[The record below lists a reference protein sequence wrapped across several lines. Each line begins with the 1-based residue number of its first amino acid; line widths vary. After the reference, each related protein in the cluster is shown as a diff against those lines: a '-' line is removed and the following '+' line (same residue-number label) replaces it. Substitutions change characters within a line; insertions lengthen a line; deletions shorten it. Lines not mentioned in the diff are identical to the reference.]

1 MLSMEDFREEP
12 DEIKESEERRD
23 KDPGRVER
31 VRELDEEWREARQ
44 RADSLRQERN
54 ELSRKVA
61 EKKQESEDV
70 SGQSSDGSSTG
81 STNAEDEIE
90 RVKEIKKEIEEL
102 EEKEKRLK
110 EERDELRYQVGN
122 VLHDSVPSGEDE
134 EDNVEV
140 DRWGEKP
147 DHSFD
152 VTPHADIV
160 EERDLADTEKASEI
174 VGSRFF
180 YLKNELVALNLA
192 LQRFALDYLTERGY
206 VPMRTPHA
214 LGHEAMEAAAELED
228 FEEQL
233 YAVEDEDFYL
243 IATSEQ
249 TLASYHYDE
258 ILEPAQLPHKY
269 AGVSTCF
276 RREAGSHG
284 KDTKGVFRVHE
295 FEKVE
300 QYIFCEPDESWE
312 LFEDLRD
319 NVESLFRKLG
329 LHYRIVNVCT
339 GDMNDNAA
347 KKYDLEAWFPAQ
359 DRYRELVSCSNC
371 TDYQARKLDVRIRGE
386 DNRTAHTLNSTALA
400 TQRTLCAILEQNQ
413 REDGTVEVPDVLV
426 DEGYV
431 DFEAIEGLDRYVE
444 EDEDIS

>member
-1 MLSMEDFREEP
+1 MELFREEP
-12 DEIKESEERRD
+12 ERIKESERRRD
-23 KDPGRVER
+23 KDPER
-31 VRELDEEWREARQ
+31 VDSVREIDEEWRETRQ

-61 EKKQESEDV
+61 EKKQEGED
-70 SGQSSDGSSTG
+70 
-81 STNAEDEIE
+81 ADEEIA
-90 RVKEIKKEIEEL
+90 RVKEIKQEIEEL
-102 EEKEKRLK
+102 EEREKELK
-110 EERDELRYQVGN
+110 QERDELRYEIGN
-122 VLHDSVPSGEDE
+122 ILHESVPSGEDE

-140 DRWGEKP
+140 AKWGDKP
-147 DHSFD
+147 EQGFD

-192 LQRFALDYLTERGY
+192 LQRFALDRLTERGFT
-206 VPMRTPHA
+206 PMRTPHA
-214 LGHEAMEAAAELED
+214 LGHEAMEAAAELDD

-233 YAVEDEDFYL
+233 YGIEGEDLYL

-258 ILEPAQLPHKY
+258 ILEPAKLPHKY

-300 QYIFCEPDESWE
+300 QYVFCEPDESWE
-312 LFEDLRD
+312 RFEDLRD
-319 NVESLFRKLG
+319 NFESIFRDLD

-347 KKYDLEAWFPAQ
+347 KKFDLEAWFPAQ
-359 DRYRELVSCSNC
+359 NRYRELVSCSNC

-386 DNRTAHTLNSTALA
+386 ENRTAHTLNSTALA
-400 TQRTLCAILEQNQ
+400 TQRAICAILEQNQ
-413 REDGTVEVPDVLV
+413 REDGTVEVPEVLV
-426 DEGYV
+426 EEGYV
-431 DFEAIEGLDRYVE
+431 DFEVIEGLDRYVE
-444 EDEDIS
+444 TDDEEAD

>member
-1 MLSMEDFREEP
+1 MELFREEP
-12 DEIKESEERRD
+12 ERIKESERRRD
-23 KDPGRVER
+23 KDPSRVDD
-31 VRELDEEWREARQ
+31 VREIDEEWRETRQ

-61 EKKQESEDV
+61 KKKQEGED
-70 SGQSSDGSSTG
+70 
-81 STNAEDEIE
+81 ADEEIA
-90 RVKEIKKEIEEL
+90 RVKEIKQEIEEL
-102 EEKEKRLK
+102 EDREKELK
-110 EERDELRYQVGN
+110 QERDELRYEIGN
-122 VLHDSVPSGEDE
+122 ILHESVPSGEDE
-134 EDNVEV
+134 EDNVKV
-140 DRWGEKP
+140 AKWGDKP
-147 DHSFD
+147 ENSFD

-192 LQRFALDYLTERGY
+192 LQRFALDRLTERGFT
-206 VPMRTPHA
+206 PMRTPHA
-214 LGHEAMEAAAELED
+214 LGHEAMEAAAELDD

-233 YAVEDEDFYL
+233 YGIEGEDIYL

-258 ILEPAQLPHKY
+258 ILEPAKLPHKY

-300 QYIFCEPDESWE
+300 QYVFCEPDESWE
-312 LFEDLRD
+312 RFEDLRD
-319 NVESLFRKLG
+319 NFESIFRDLN

-347 KKYDLEAWFPAQ
+347 KKFDLEAWFPAQ

-371 TDYQARKLDVRIRGE
+371 TDYQARKLNVRIRGE
-386 DNRTAHTLNSTALA
+386 ENRTAHTLNSTALA
-400 TQRTLCAILEQNQ
+400 TQRAICAILEQNQ

-426 DEGYV
+426 EEGYV
-431 DFEAIEGLDRYVE
+431 DFEVIEGLDRYR
-444 EDEDIS
+444 DEA

>member
-1 MLSMEDFREEP
+1 MLSMELFREEP
-12 DEIKESEERRD
+12 DRIKESEKRRD
-23 KDPGRVER
+23 KDPSRVDE
-31 VRELDEEWREARQ
+31 VREIDEKWRETRQ

-61 EKKQESEDV
+61 EKKQEGED
-70 SGQSSDGSSTG
+70 
-81 STNAEDEIE
+81 AEDEIE
-90 RVKEIKKEIEEL
+90 RVREIKEEIEEL
-102 EEKEKRLK
+102 EKREKELK
-110 EERDELRYQVGN
+110 QERDELRYEIGN
-122 VLHDSVPSGEDE
+122 ILHESVPSGEDE
-134 EDNVEV
+134 DENVEV
-140 DRWGEKP
+140 AKWGEKP
-147 DHSFD
+147 EHAFD
-152 VTPHADIV
+152 VTPHADVV
-160 EERDLADTEKASEI
+160 EQRDLDDTEKAAEI

-192 LQRFALDYLTERGY
+192 LQRFALDRLTERGFT
-206 VPMRTPHA
+206 PMRTPHA
-214 LGHEAMEAAAELED
+214 LGHEAMEAAAELDD

-233 YAVEDEDFYL
+233 YGIEGEDTYL

-249 TLASYHYDE
+249 TLAAYHYDE
-258 ILEPAQLPHKY
+258 ILEPAKLPHKY

-300 QYIFCEPDESWE
+300 QYVFCEPDESWE
-312 LFEDLRD
+312 RFEDLRE
-319 NVESLFRKLG
+319 NFESLFRDLG

-347 KKYDLEAWFPAQ
+347 KKFDLEAWFPAQ

-386 DNRTAHTLNSTALA
+386 QNRTAHTLNSTALA
-400 TQRTLCAILEQNQ
+400 TQRVICAILEQNQ
-413 REDGTVEVPDVLV
+413 REDGTVEVPEVLV

-431 DFEAIEGLDRYVE
+431 DFEVIEGLDRYVE
-444 EDEDIS
+444 AENKEDED

>member
-1 MLSMEDFREEP
+1 MLSMELFREEP
-12 DEIKESEERRD
+12 ERIKESEQRRD
-23 KDPGRVER
+23 KDPSRVDR
-31 VRELDEEWREARQ
+31 VVELDTEWRDARQ

-61 EKKQESEDV
+61 EKKQEGED
-70 SGQSSDGSSTG
+70 
-81 STNAEDEIE
+81 AEDEIE
-90 RVKEIKKEIEEL
+90 RVRELKDEIAAL
-102 EEKEKRLK
+102 EEKEERLK
-110 EERDELRYQVGN
+110 EKRDELRYKIGN
-122 VLHDSVPSGEDE
+122 VLHDSVPAGEDE
-134 EDNVEV
+134 EEHVEV
-140 DRWGEKP
+140 AKWGEKP
-147 DHSFD
+147 AHSFD
-152 VTPHADIV
+152 VTPHADVV
-160 EERDLADTEKASEI
+160 EDRDLADTEKASEI

-180 YLKNELVALNLA
+180 YLKNELVAVNLA
-192 LQRFALDYLTERGY
+192 LQRFALDRLTERGFT
-206 VPMRTPHA
+206 PMRTPHA
-214 LGHEAMEAAAELED
+214 LGHEAMEAAAELDD

-233 YAVEDEDFYL
+233 YGVEDEDLYL

-258 ILEPAQLPHKY
+258 ILEPADLPRKY

-300 QYIFCEPDESWE
+300 QYVFCEPDESWDI
-312 LFEDLRD
+312 FDGLRD
-319 NVESLFRKLG
+319 NFESIFRDLG
-329 LHYRIVNVCT
+329 LHYRVVNVCT

-347 KKYDLEAWFPAQ
+347 KKFDLEAWFPAQ

-371 TDYQARKLDVRIRGE
+371 TDYQARKVGVRIRGE
-386 DNRTAHTLNSTALA
+386 KNRTAHTLNSTALA
-400 TQRTLCAILEQNQ
+400 TQRALCAILEQNQ

-431 DFEAIEGLDRYVE
+431 DFEVIEGLDRYVGD
-444 EDEDIS
+444 DED

>member
-1 MLSMEDFREEP
+1 MLSMELFREEP
-12 DEIKESEERRD
+12 EKIRKSEERRD
-23 KDPGRVER
+23 KDPSRVDR
-31 VRELDEEWREARQ
+31 VVEVDEEWREARQ

-54 ELSRKVA
+54 ELSRQVA
-61 EKKQESEDV
+61 EKKQEGED
-70 SGQSSDGSSTG
+70 
-81 STNAEDEIE
+81 AEEEIA
-90 RVKEIKKEIEEL
+90 RVNEIKQEIEEL
-102 EEKEKRLK
+102 EEREKKLK
-110 EERDELRYQVGN
+110 QKRDELRYEIGN
-122 VLHDSVPSGEDE
+122 ILHESVPSGEDE

-140 DRWGEKP
+140 AQWGEKP
-147 DHSFD
+147 DHDFD

-160 EERDLADTEKASEI
+160 EERDLADTEKAAE
-174 VGSRFF
+174 VTGSRFF

-192 LQRFALDYLTERGY
+192 LQRFALDRLTERGFT
-206 VPMRTPHA
+206 PMRTPHA
-214 LGHEAMEAAAELED
+214 LGHEAMEAAAELDD

-233 YAVEDEDFYL
+233 YGIEGEDLYL

-258 ILEPAQLPHKY
+258 ILEPAELPHKY

-300 QYIFCEPDESWE
+300 QYVFCEPDESWDI
-312 LFEDLRD
+312 FEDLRE
-319 NVESLFRKLG
+319 NFESLFRDLD
-329 LHYRIVNVCT
+329 LHYRVVNVCT

-347 KKYDLEAWFPAQ
+347 KKFDLEAWFPAQ

-371 TDYQARKLDVRIRGE
+371 TDYQARKLNVRIRGE

-400 TQRTLCAILEQNQ
+400 TQRAICAILEQNQ
-413 REDGTVEVPDVLV
+413 REDGTVVVPDVLV

-431 DFEAIEGLDRYVE
+431 DFEVIEGLDRYVE
-444 EDEDIS
+444 DEEDS

>member
-1 MLSMEDFREEP
+1 MLSMELFREEP
-12 DEIKESEERRD
+12 ERIKQSEKRRE
-23 KDPGRVER
+23 KDPSHVDK

-61 EKKQESEDV
+61 EKKQEGEDA
-70 SGQSSDGSSTG
+70 SH
-81 STNAEDEIE
+81 EIE
-90 RVKEIKKEIEEL
+90 RVKEIKQGIERL
-102 EEKEKRLK
+102 EEREKDLK
-110 EERDELRYQVGN
+110 QERDEVRYQIGN
-122 VLHDSVPSGEDE
+122 LLHDSVPSGEDE
-134 EDNVEV
+134 QDNVEV
-140 DRWGEKP
+140 ARWGDRP
-147 DHSFD
+147 AHDFD

-160 EERDLADTEKASEI
+160 EERNLADTEKAAEI

-192 LQRFALDYLTERGY
+192 LQRFALDRLTERGFT
-206 VPMRTPHA
+206 PMRTPQM
-214 LGHEAMEAAAELED
+214 LGHRAMEAAAELDD

-233 YAVEDEDFYL
+233 YGIEGEDLYL

-249 TLASYHYDE
+249 TLAAYHYDE
-258 ILEPAQLPHKY
+258 ILEPAKLPHKY

-300 QYIFCEPDESWE
+300 QYVFCEPDESWDR
-312 LFEDLRD
+312 FEDLRE
-319 NVESLFRKLG
+319 NFESIFRDLS

-347 KKYDLEAWFPAQ
+347 KKFDLEAWFPAQ

-371 TDYQARKLDVRIRGE
+371 TDYQARKLKVRIRGE

-400 TQRTLCAILEQNQ
+400 TQRAICAIIEQNQ
-413 REDGTVEVPDVLV
+413 REDGMVEVPDVLV
-426 DEGYV
+426 EEGYV
-431 DFEAIEGLDRYVE
+431 NFEVI
-444 EDEDIS
+444 

>member
-1 MLSMEDFREEP
+1 MLSMELFREEP
-12 DEIKESEERRD
+12 KRIKESEKRRD
-23 KDPGRVER
+23 KDPSRVDR
-31 VRELDEEWREARQ
+31 VVELDTEWRDARQ

-61 EKKQESEDV
+61 EKKQEGED
-70 SGQSSDGSSTG
+70 
-81 STNAEDEIE
+81 AEDEIE
-90 RVKEIKKEIEEL
+90 RVRELKDEIAAL
-102 EEKEKRLK
+102 EEKEERLK
-110 EERDELRYQVGN
+110 QKRDELRYKIGN
-122 VLHDSVPSGEDE
+122 VLHDSVPAGEDE

-140 DRWGEKP
+140 AKWGEKP
-147 DHSFD
+147 AHSFD
-152 VTPHADIV
+152 VTPHADVV
-160 EERDLADTEKASEI
+160 EDRDLADTKKASEI

-180 YLKNELVALNLA
+180 YLKNELVAVNLA
-192 LQRFALDYLTERGY
+192 LQRFALDRLTERGFT
-206 VPMRTPHA
+206 PMRTPHA
-214 LGHEAMEAAAELED
+214 LGHEAMEAAAELDD

-233 YAVEDEDFYL
+233 YGVEDEDLYL

-258 ILEPAQLPHKY
+258 ILEPADLPRKY

-300 QYIFCEPDESWE
+300 QYVFCEPDESWDIFDE
-312 LFEDLRD
+312 LRD
-319 NVESLFRKLG
+319 NFESIFRDLG
-329 LHYRIVNVCT
+329 LHYRVVNVCT

-371 TDYQARKLDVRIRGE
+371 TDYQARKVGVRIRGE
-386 DNRTAHTLNSTALA
+386 KNRTAHTLNSTALA
-400 TQRTLCAILEQNQ
+400 TQRALCAILEQNQ

-431 DFEAIEGLDRYVE
+431 DFEVIEGLDRYVGD
-444 EDEDIS
+444 DED

>member
-1 MLSMEDFREEP
+1 MAKVKRPNAKPRTTRMLSMETFREEP
-12 DEIKESEERRD
+12 ERIKDSEERRD
-23 KDPGRVER
+23 KDPSRVDR
-31 VRELDEEWREARQ
+31 VVELDEEWRDVRQ

-61 EKKQESEDV
+61 EKKQEGED
-70 SGQSSDGSSTG
+70 
-81 STNAEDEIE
+81 AEEEIE
-90 RVKEIKKEIEEL
+90 RVRELKDEIAEL

-110 EERDELRYQVGN
+110 EERDELRYEIGN
-122 VLHDSVPSGEDE
+122 ILHDSVPAGEDE

-140 DRWGEKP
+140 ANWSEKP
-147 DHSFD
+147 AQEFD

-192 LQRFALDYLTERGY
+192 LQRFALDRLTERGFT
-206 VPMRTPHA
+206 PMRTPHA
-214 LGHEAMEAAAELED
+214 LGHEAMEAAAELDD

-233 YAVEDEDFYL
+233 YGVEDEDLYL

-258 ILEPAQLPHKY
+258 ILEPASLPRKY

-300 QYIFCEPDESWE
+300 QYVFCEPEESWDIFDE
-312 LFEDLRD
+312 LRD
-319 NVESLFRKLG
+319 NFESIFRDLD
-329 LHYRIVNVCT
+329 LHYRVVNVCT

-347 KKYDLEAWFPAQ
+347 KKFDLEAWFPAQ
-359 DRYRELVSCSNC
+359 NRYRELVSCSNC
-371 TDYQARKLDVRIRGE
+371 TDYQARKLGVRIRGE
-386 DNRTAHTLNSTALA
+386 QNRTAHTLNSTALA
-400 TQRTLCAILEQNQ
+400 TQRALCAILEQNQ
-413 REDGTVEVPDVLV
+413 REDGTVAVPDVLV

-431 DFEAIEGLDRYVE
+431 DFEVIEGLDRYVK
-444 EDEDIS
+444 EDEE

>member
-1 MLSMEDFREEP
+1 MLSMELFREEP
-12 DEIKESEERRD
+12 ARIKESEERRD
-23 KDPGRVER
+23 KDPSRVDR
-31 VRELDEEWREARQ
+31 VVELDEEWRDARQ

-61 EKKQESEDV
+61 EKKQEGE
-70 SGQSSDGSSTG
+70 G
-81 STNAEDEIE
+81 AEEEIGRVRELKDEIAA
-90 RVKEIKKEIEEL
+90 L
-102 EEKEKRLK
+102 EEKEESLK
-110 EERDELRYQVGN
+110 KERDELRYEIGN
-122 VLHDSVPSGEDE
+122 ILHESVPSGEDE
-134 EDNVEV
+134 EENVEV
-140 DRWGEKP
+140 ARWGDKP
-147 DHSFD
+147 AQKFD

-160 EERDLADTEKASEI
+160 EERDLADTEKASET

-192 LQRFALDYLTERGY
+192 LQRFAIDRLTERGFT
-206 VPMRTPHA
+206 PMRTPHA
-214 LGHEAMEAAAELED
+214 LGHEAMEAAAELDD

-233 YAVEDEDFYL
+233 YGVEDEDLYL

-258 ILEPAQLPHKY
+258 ILEPADLPLKY

-300 QYIFCEPDESWE
+300 QYVFCEPDESWE
-312 LFEDLRD
+312 VFEDLRD
-319 NVESLFRKLG
+319 NFESLFRDLG
-329 LHYRIVNVCT
+329 LHYRVVNVCT

-347 KKYDLEAWFPAQ
+347 KKFDLEAWFPAQ

-371 TDYQARKLDVRIRGE
+371 TDYQARKLGVRVRGE
-386 DNRTAHTLNSTALA
+386 ENRTVHTLNSTALA
-400 TQRTLCAILEQNQ
+400 TQRAICAILEQNQ
-413 REDGTVEVPDVLV
+413 RADGTVEVPDVLA

-431 DFEAIEGLDRYVE
+431 GFEVIEGLDRYA
-444 EDEDIS
+444 EDD

>member
-1 MLSMEDFREEP
+1 MLSMELFREEP
-12 DEIKESEERRD
+12 DRIKESEKRRD
-23 KDPGRVER
+23 KDPSRVDE
-31 VRELDEEWREARQ
+31 VREIDEKWRETRQ

-61 EKKQESEDV
+61 EKKQEGED
-70 SGQSSDGSSTG
+70 
-81 STNAEDEIE
+81 AEDEIE
-90 RVKEIKKEIEEL
+90 RVREIKEEIEEL
-102 EEKEKRLK
+102 EKREKEPK
-110 EERDELRYQVGN
+110 EERDELRYEIGN
-122 VLHDSVPSGEDE
+122 ILHESVPSGEDE
-134 EDNVEV
+134 DENVEV
-140 DRWGEKP
+140 AKWGEKP
-147 DHSFD
+147 EHAFD
-152 VTPHADIV
+152 VTPHADVV
-160 EERDLADTEKASEI
+160 EQRDLADTEKAAEI

-192 LQRFALDYLTERGY
+192 LQRFALDRLTERGFT
-206 VPMRTPHA
+206 PMRTPHA
-214 LGHEAMEAAAELED
+214 LGHEAMEAAAELDD

-233 YAVEDEDFYL
+233 YGIEGEDTYL

-249 TLASYHYDE
+249 TLAAYHYDE
-258 ILEPAQLPHKY
+258 ILEPAKLPHKY

-300 QYIFCEPDESWE
+300 QYIFCEPDESWD
-312 LFEDLRD
+312 LFEDLRE
-319 NVESLFRKLG
+319 NFESLFRDLD

-347 KKYDLEAWFPAQ
+347 KKFDLEAWFPAQ

-386 DNRTAHTLNSTALA
+386 ENRTAHTLNSTALA
-400 TQRTLCAILEQNQ
+400 TQRVICAILEQNQ
-413 REDGTVEVPDVLV
+413 REDGTVEVPEVLV

-431 DFEAIEGLDRYVE
+431 DFEVIEGLDRYVE
-444 EDEDIS
+444 TEDKEDED

>member
-1 MLSMEDFREEP
+1 MELFREEP
-12 DEIKESEERRD
+12 DRIKESEKRRD
-23 KDPGRVER
+23 KDPKRVNR
-31 VRELDEEWREARQ
+31 VVDIDEEWRETRQ

-61 EKKQESEDV
+61 EKKQEGED
-70 SGQSSDGSSTG
+70 
-81 STNAEDEIE
+81 AEEEIE
-90 RVKEIKKEIEEL
+90 RVREIKEEIEEL
-102 EEKEKRLK
+102 EEREKQLK
-110 EERDELRYQVGN
+110 KERDELRYEIGN
-122 VLHDSVPSGEDE
+122 ILHESVPSGEDE
-134 EDNVEV
+134 EENVEV
-140 DRWGEKP
+140 AKWGDKP
-147 DHSFD
+147 EHGFN

-192 LQRFALDYLTERGY
+192 LQRFALDRLTERGFT
-206 VPMRTPHA
+206 PMRTPQM
-214 LGHEAMEAAAELED
+214 LGYEAMEAAAELDD

-233 YAVEDEDFYL
+233 YGIEGEDTYL

-249 TLASYHYDE
+249 TLAAYHYDE
-258 ILEPAQLPHKY
+258 ILEPAELPHKY

-300 QYIFCEPDESWE
+300 QYVFCEPDESWE
-312 LFEDLRD
+312 RFGDLRE
-319 NVESLFRKLG
+319 NFESIFRDLG
-329 LHYRIVNVCT
+329 IHYRVVNVCT

-347 KKYDLEAWFPAQ
+347 KKFDLEAWFPAQ

-386 DNRTAHTLNSTALA
+386 QNRTAHTLNSTALA
-400 TQRTLCAILEQNQ
+400 TQRAICAILEQNQ

-426 DEGYV
+426 EEGYV
-431 DFEAIEGLDRYVE
+431 DFEVIEGLDRYVE
-444 EDEDIS
+444 EGKDEDVKAGNEDENDG

>member
-1 MLSMEDFREEP
+1 LAKVKHRNAERATTKMLSMELFRDEP
-12 DEIKESEERRD
+12 ETVKKSEERRD
-23 KDPGRVER
+23 KDLSRVDE
-31 VRELDEEWREARQ
+31 VRELDNDWREVRQ

-61 EKKQESEDV
+61 EKKGEGED
-70 SGQSSDGSSTG
+70 
-81 STNAEDEIE
+81 ADEEIA
-90 RVKEIKKEIEEL
+90 RVKEIKDEIAAL
-102 EEKEKRLK
+102 EEKEERLK
-110 EERDELRYQVGN
+110 DERDELRYRIGN
-122 VLHDSVPSGEDE
+122 VLHDSVPSGDGED
-134 EDNVEV
+134 DNVEV
-140 DRWGEKP
+140 ARWGDKP
-147 DHSFD
+147 AQGFD

-192 LQRFALDYLTERGY
+192 LQRFAIDRLTQRGFT
-206 VPMRTPHA
+206 PMRTPHA
-214 LGHEAMEAAAELED
+214 LGHEAMEASAELDD

-233 YAVEDEDFYL
+233 YSVEGEDLYL

-258 ILEPAQLPHKY
+258 ILEPASLPRKY

-284 KDTKGVFRVHE
+284 KDTKGIFRVHE

-300 QYIFCEPDESWE
+300 QYVFCEPDDSWE
-312 LFEDLRD
+312 IFGELRD
-319 NVESLFRKLG
+319 NFESLFRDLG
-329 LHYRIVNVCT
+329 LHYRVVNVCT

-347 KKYDLEAWFPAQ
+347 KKFDLEAWFPAQ

-371 TDYQARKLDVRIRGE
+371 TDYQARKLSVRIRGE

-400 TQRTLCAILEQNQ
+400 TQRALCAILEQNQ
-413 REDGTVEVPDVLV
+413 REDGTVAVPDVLV

-431 DFEAIEGLDRYVE
+431 DFEVIEGLDRYVE
-444 EDEDIS
+444 DEEED

>member
-1 MLSMEDFREEP
+1 MLSMELFREEP
-12 DEIKESEERRD
+12 ERIKQSEKRRE
-23 KDPGRVER
+23 KDPSHVDK

-61 EKKQESEDV
+61 EKKQEGEDA
-70 SGQSSDGSSTG
+70 SH
-81 STNAEDEIE
+81 EIE
-90 RVKEIKKEIEEL
+90 RVKEIKQGIERL
-102 EEKEKRLK
+102 EEREKDLK
-110 EERDELRYQVGN
+110 QERDEVRYQIGN
-122 VLHDSVPSGEDE
+122 LLHDSVPSGEDE
-134 EDNVEV
+134 QDNVEV
-140 DRWGEKP
+140 ARWGDRP
-147 DHSFD
+147 AHDFD

-160 EERDLADTEKASEI
+160 EERNLADTEKAAEI

-192 LQRFALDYLTERGY
+192 LQRFALDRLTERGFT
-206 VPMRTPHA
+206 PMRTPQM
-214 LGHEAMEAAAELED
+214 LGHRAMEAAAELDD

-233 YAVEDEDFYL
+233 YGIKGEDLYL

-249 TLASYHYDE
+249 TLAAYHYDE
-258 ILEPAQLPHKY
+258 ILEPAKLPHKY

-300 QYIFCEPDESWE
+300 QYVFCEPDESWDR
-312 LFEDLRD
+312 FEDLRE
-319 NVESLFRKLG
+319 NFESIYLDLG

-347 KKYDLEAWFPAQ
+347 KKFDLEAWFPAQ

-371 TDYQARKLDVRIRGE
+371 TDYQARKLKVRIRGE

-400 TQRTLCAILEQNQ
+400 TQRAICAIIEQNQ
-413 REDGTVEVPDVLV
+413 REDGMVEVPDVLV
-426 DEGYV
+426 EEGYV
-431 DFEAIEGLDRYVE
+431 NFEVI
-444 EDEDIS
+444 

>member
-1 MLSMEDFREEP
+1 MLSMEAFREEP
-12 DEIKESEERRD
+12 ERIKESEERRD
-23 KDPGRVER
+23 KDPER
-31 VRELDEEWREARQ
+31 VDRVVELDKEWRDARQ
-44 RADSLRQERN
+44 RADSLRAERN

-61 EKKQESEDV
+61 EKKGEGEDA
-70 SGQSSDGSSTG
+70 S
-81 STNAEDEIE
+81 DEIE
-90 RVKEIKKEIEEL
+90 RVKEIKQEIEKL

-110 EERDELRYQVGN
+110 EERDELRYEIGN
-122 VLHDSVPSGEDE
+122 ILHDSVPSGEDE

-140 DRWGEKP
+140 AKWGDKP
-147 DHSFD
+147 DHGFE
-152 VTPHADIV
+152 VTPHADVV
-160 EERDLADTEKASEI
+160 EERELADTEKASEV

-192 LQRFALDYLTERGY
+192 LQRFALDRLTERGFT
-206 VPMRTPHA
+206 PMRTPHA
-214 LGHEAMEAAAELED
+214 LGHDAMEAAAELDD

-233 YAVEDEDFYL
+233 YGIEDEDLYL

-258 ILEPAQLPHKY
+258 ILEPAKLPHKY

-300 QYIFCEPDESWE
+300 QYVFCEPDESWE
-312 LFEDLRD
+312 LFDDLRE
-319 NVESLFRKLG
+319 NFESIFRDLG
-329 LHYRIVNVCT
+329 LHYRVVNVCT

-347 KKYDLEAWFPAQ
+347 KKFDLEAWFPAQ

-371 TDYQARKLDVRIRGE
+371 TDYQARKIGVRIRGE

-400 TQRTLCAILEQNQ
+400 TQRAICAILEQNQ
-413 REDGTVEVPDVLV
+413 REDGTVVVPDVLV

-431 DFEAIEGLDRYVE
+431 DFEVIEGLDRYVE
-444 EDEDIS
+444 EDED

>member
-1 MLSMEDFREEP
+1 MLSMELFREEP
-12 DEIKESEERRD
+12 ERIKESERRRD
-23 KDPGRVER
+23 KDPSRVDE
-31 VRELDEEWREARQ
+31 VREIDEKWRETRQ

-61 EKKQESEDV
+61 EKKQEGED
-70 SGQSSDGSSTG
+70 
-81 STNAEDEIE
+81 AEDEIE
-90 RVKEIKKEIEEL
+90 RVREIKEEIEEL
-102 EEKEKRLK
+102 EEREKQLK
-110 EERDELRYQVGN
+110 EERDELRYEVGN
-122 VLHDSVPSGEDE
+122 LLHESVPAGEDE
-134 EDNVEV
+134 DENVEV

-147 DHSFD
+147 EHAFD

-160 EERDLADTEKASEI
+160 AERDLADTEKAAEI

-180 YLKNELVALNLA
+180 YLKNELVALNIA
-192 LQRFALDYLTERGY
+192 LQRFALDRLTERGF
-206 VPMRTPHA
+206 VPMRTPQM
-214 LGHEAMEAAAELED
+214 LGHEAMEAAAELDD
-228 FEEQL
+228 FEQQL
-233 YAVEDEDFYL
+233 YGIEGEDTYL

-249 TLASYHYDE
+249 TLAAYHYDE
-258 ILEPAQLPHKY
+258 ILEPAALPHKY

-276 RREAGSHG
+276 RREAGAHG

-300 QYIFCEPDESWE
+300 QYVFCEPDESGE
-312 LFEDLRD
+312 RFEDLRE
-319 NVESLFRKLG
+319 NFESLFRDLG

-347 KKYDLEAWFPAQ
+347 KKFDLEAWFPAQ

-371 TDYQARKLDVRIRGE
+371 TDYQARKLSVRIRGE
-386 DNRTAHTLNSTALA
+386 ENRTAHTLNSTALA

-413 REDGTVEVPDVLV
+413 REDGTVAVPDVLV

-431 DFEAIEGLDRYVE
+431 DFDAIEGLDRYSE
-444 EDEDIS
+444 AED

>member
-1 MLSMEDFREEP
+1 MLSMELFREEP
-12 DEIKESEERRD
+12 KRIKESEKRRD
-23 KDPGRVER
+23 KDPER
-31 VRELDEEWREARQ
+31 VDEVREVDEEWRETRQ

-61 EKKQESEDV
+61 EKKQEGEDA
-70 SGQSSDGSSTG
+70 D
-81 STNAEDEIE
+81 EEIE
-90 RVKEIKKEIEEL
+90 RVNEIKQEIEEL
-102 EEKEKRLK
+102 EEREKELK
-110 EERDELRYQVGN
+110 KERDELRYEIGN
-122 VLHDSVPSGEDE
+122 ILHESVPEGEDE

-140 DRWGEKP
+140 ARWGDKP
-147 DHSFD
+147 KRDFD
-152 VTPHADIV
+152 VTPHADLV
-160 EERDLADTEKASEI
+160 AERDLADTEKAAE
-174 VGSRFF
+174 VTGSRFF

-192 LQRFALDYLTERGY
+192 LQRFALDRLTERGY
-206 VPMRTPHA
+206 TPMRTPHA
-214 LGHEAMEAAAELED
+214 LGHEAMEAAAELDD

-233 YAVEDEDFYL
+233 YGIEGEDWYL

-249 TLASYHYDE
+249 TLAAYHYDE
-258 ILEPAQLPHKY
+258 ILEPAALPHKY

-276 RREAGSHG
+276 RREAGAHG

-300 QYIFCEPDESWE
+300 QYIFCEPDESWDR
-312 LFEDLRD
+312 FESLRD
-319 NVESLFRKLG
+319 NFESLFQDLD
-329 LHYRIVNVCT
+329 LHYRVVNVCT

-347 KKYDLEAWFPAQ
+347 KKFDLEAWFPAQ

-371 TDYQARKLDVRIRGE
+371 TDYQARKLNVRIRGE

-413 REDGTVEVPDVLV
+413 REDGTVVVPDVLV

-431 DFEAIEGLDRYVE
+431 DFEVIEGLDRYVKT
-444 EDEDIS
+444 EDENED

>member
-1 MLSMEDFREEP
+1 MLSMELFREEP
-12 DEIKESEERRD
+12 ERIKESERRRD
-23 KDPGRVER
+23 KDPSRVDE
-31 VRELDEEWREARQ
+31 VRELDETWREARQ

-61 EKKQESEDV
+61 EKKQDGEDA
-70 SGQSSDGSSTG
+70 S
-81 STNAEDEIE
+81 DEIE
-90 RVKEIKKEIEEL
+90 RVKEIKQEIEGL
-102 EEKEKRLK
+102 EEREKELK
-110 EERDELRYQVGN
+110 KERDELRYEIGN
-122 VLHDSVPSGEDE
+122 ILHESVPSGEDE

-147 DHSFD
+147 DHPFD
-152 VTPHADIV
+152 VTPHADLV
-160 EERDLADTEKASEI
+160 AERDLADTQKAAEI

-192 LQRFALDYLTERGY
+192 LQRFALDRLTERGY
-206 VPMRTPHA
+206 TPMRTPHA
-214 LGHEAMEAAAELED
+214 LGHEAMEAAAELDD

-233 YAVEDEDFYL
+233 YGVEGEDTYL

-249 TLASYHYDE
+249 TLAAYHYDE
-258 ILEPAQLPHKY
+258 ILEPAKLPHKY

-295 FEKVE
+295 FEKIE
-300 QYIFCEPDESWE
+300 QYVFCEPENSWDR
-312 LFEDLRD
+312 FKNLRD
-319 NVESLFRKLG
+319 NFESIFQDLD

-347 KKYDLEAWFPAQ
+347 KKFDLEAWFPAQ

-371 TDYQARKLDVRIRGE
+371 TDYQARKLNVRIRGE
-386 DNRTAHTLNSTALA
+386 ENRTAHTLNSTALA

-413 REDGTVEVPDVLV
+413 REDGTVEVPDALV

-431 DFEAIEGLDRYVE
+431 DFEVIEGLDRYVE
-444 EDEDIS
+444 TEDED